1 MNNHAL
7 YCHLRLFFFH
17 IVAIKKAW
25 LEGRGSALN
34 VGRLTLDS
42 RELDVALLN
51 VSSKSVNSGK
61 LILATRPARPASGLC
76 AHVLLL
82 SPFAQWLALRSKRRF
97 RTEADLSS
105 YGLQLPVQLRRGGD
119 LRGRLRTQSGAL
131 KNAGSARELG
141 PKDLGICGV
150 H

>member
-1 MNNHAL
+1 MNNAL
-7 YCHLRLFFFH
+7 YCHFVFH

-42 RELDVALLN
+42 LELDVALLN
-51 VSSKSVNSGK
+51 VSSKLWKAGNRNKTSETSK
-61 LILATRPARPASGLC
+61 RPLLPG

-82 SPFAQWLALRSKRRF
+82 SPFAQWLAPRSKRRF